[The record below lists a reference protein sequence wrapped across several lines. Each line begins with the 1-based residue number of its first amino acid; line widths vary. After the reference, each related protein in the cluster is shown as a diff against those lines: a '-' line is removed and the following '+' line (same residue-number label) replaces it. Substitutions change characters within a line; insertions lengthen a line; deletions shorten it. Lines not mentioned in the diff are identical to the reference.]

1 MQLGT
6 VKTRYSKKFSYIKD
20 TDEAVHL
27 ENYGEYKQ
35 KEINLLTLL
44 LRNNVGDTFIY
55 DIGAGIGT
63 RTVPLSKM
71 AAVVAF
77 EHDEDK
83 LKVLKMN
90 TQGKL
95 APNVMIVPKSLETT
109 DPHAK
114 DIPNLDGQ
122 LMQLPE
128 PTLICISGNSTQV
141 LRGMTATMMLIKPVI
156 YIDIANAEDISYQ
169 YSLLVERGYKMYWYS
184 CPGFNL
190 NNFKQKQLNITD
202 DSFYMN
208 ILAIHEDVEI
218 HDGGIDLPRIDG
230 PNDNWKRFRDAVPTE

>member
-35 KEINLLTLL
+35 KEINLLALL
-44 LRNNVGDTFIY
+44 LSNNVGDTFVY
-55 DIGAGIGT
+55 DVGAGIGT
-63 RTVPLSKM
+63 RTVALSKM
-71 AAVVAF
+71 AAVIAF

-90 TQGKL
+90 TQGKI
-95 APNVMIVPKSLETT
+95 APNVMIVPKRLETT

-122 LMQLPE
+122 LMNLPE
-128 PTLICISGNSTQV
+128 PTLVCISGDSTQV

-169 YSLLVERGYKMYWYS
+169 YSILKERGYEMYWYA
-184 CPGFNL
+184 CPDFNL
-190 NNFKQKQLNITD
+190 NNFKDNKTD
-202 DSFYMN
+202 VTNYGFHMN
-208 ILAIHEDVEI
+208 ILALHESVEI
-218 HDGGIDLPRIDG
+218 NDGGIDLPRIDG
-230 PNDNWKRFRDAVPTE
+230 PNDNWKRFNND

>member
-35 KEINLLTLL
+35 KEINLLALL
-44 LRNNVGDTFIY
+44 LSNNVGDTFVY
-55 DIGAGIGT
+55 DVGAGIGT
-63 RTVPLSKM
+63 RTVALSKM
-71 AAVVAF
+71 AAVIAF
-77 EHDEDK
+77 EHNEDK

-90 TQGKL
+90 TQGKI

-128 PTLICISGNSTQV
+128 PTLVCISGDSTRV
-141 LRGMTATMMLIKPVI
+141 LSPLIQTNVGSGSCINCPSKFG
-156 YIDIANAEDISYQ
+156 IS
-169 YSLLVERGYKMYWYS
+169 
-184 CPGFNL
+184 
-190 NNFKQKQLNITD
+190 
-202 DSFYMN
+202 
-208 ILAIHEDVEI
+208 LA
-218 HDGGIDLPRIDG
+218 
-230 PNDNWKRFRDAVPTE
+230 